1 MEKTKLVSVRVP
13 VSVLDAIDRV
23 CSRYPYRNRTDYM
36 IAALQLIVEVDKK
49 GLFDKVIRFH
59 PEFGDVVD
67 EISFEYHRATT

>member
-13 VSVLDAIDRV
+13 VGVLDAIDRA
-23 CSRYPYRNRTDYM
+23 CSRYPYRKRSDYI
-36 IAALQLIVEVDKK
+36 IAALSLIVEVNKK

-67 EISFEYHRATT
+67 EISFEYHREIT